1 MHSKNILLLSLLVLT
16 MGACNPAQLPN
27 QLTSTPFTITSTP
40 VPLEIASPTPL
51 PPTTRPPPLDLP
63 VVAAPVLLRIDFQN
77 SDDGWGIAANDGGKI
92 LRTVDGG
99 TTWLNVTP
107 PDLTGIGYSTSMSL
121 LDNHIAWVL
130 VPNTDFYTGQLYRT
144 SDGGLTWTSAD
155 VPFGGARIQFLD
167 ANTGRALAD
176 RGAGLGSNSVE
187 MFQTSDG
194 GDTWSS
200 VFFNDPTRSD
210 SSESLP
216 LSGIKNGITYLDA
229 NTGWVTGSRPVSGE
243 VYLFVTLDG
252 GASWA
257 AQSIP
262 LPAGYESFQTMPQAP
277 FFFKRDGF
285 LPLMI
290 TLPDRTD
297 LTFYV
302 TEDGGASWTGDPR
315 NASRVINPCVYAFA
329 DALHGWCWDS
339 GNQLNFTT
347 DGAQSWS
354 NIPANLDLGERL
366 LQMEFVAGPDGQF
379 TGWAL
384 SSLDDSGHT
393 QLYKTSDNGETWITL
408 IP

>member
-1 MHSKNILLLSLLVLT
+1 MKHSKNILLLSLLVLA
-16 MGACNPAQLPN
+16 MGACNPTQLPN

-40 VPLEIASPTPL
+40 VPLEFASPTPL
-51 PPTTRPPPLDLP
+51 PPTPRPPPLDVP
-63 VVAAPVLLRIDFQN
+63 VVAAPVLLRIDFRN

-92 LRTVDGG
+92 LRTLDGG
-99 TTWLNVTP
+99 TNWLNVTP

-130 VPNTDFYTGQLYRT
+130 VPNMDFYTGRLYRT

-187 MFQTSDG
+187 MFQTADG
-194 GDTWSS
+194 GATWSS
-200 VFFNDPTRSD
+200 VFHNDPTRSNSND
-210 SSESLP
+210 SLP

-229 NTGWVTGSRPVSGE
+229 NTGWVTGSRPVGGE

-277 FFFKRDGF
+277 FFFERDGF

-290 TLPDRTD
+290 TLPDRTE
-297 LTFYV
+297 LTFYL
-302 TEDGGASWTGDPR
+302 TEDGGASWTVVYTLLPTHYTAGAGTVGTSLISQPM
-315 NASRVINPCVYAFA
+315 AHNP
-329 DALHGWCWDS
+329 
-339 GNQLNFTT
+339 
-347 DGAQSWS
+347 GATFLPTLTLVSDCHRW
-354 NIPANLDLGERL
+354 NLWPDLT
-366 LQMEFVAGPDGQF
+366 VNSPDG
-379 TGWAL
+379 L
-384 SSLDDSGHT
+384 SVVWT
-393 QLYKTSDNGETWITL
+393 
-408 IP
+408 IPGTHNSIKPPTTARPGSH